1 MLADIG
7 FKKKDAIKEY
17 ELRSLD
23 NFKMKV
29 DPNLRESECE
39 IFVKAVMN
47 SVVEENLEQDKSGK
61 NPIVIQST
69 GRQ

>member
-7 FKKKDAIKEY
+7 FKKKDAIKDY

-29 DPNLRESECE
+29 DTNLRDSEVE
-39 IFVKAVMN
+39 VFVKAVMN
-47 SVVEENLEQDKSGK
+47 SVVE
-61 NPIVIQST
+61 
-69 GRQ
+69 